1 MSDETM
7 IANDNQT
14 LAQRLAEGRLPIAEA
29 LRYAMQL
36 ADCLGKLHDVGKA
49 HGAVTPSNLVV
60 VAGGVEL
67 LPPPEGSSGAITPYT
82 APEVVQGRAADARS
96 DVFGFG
102 AILFEMIT
110 GRRAFEG
117 DSRITLAANLLET
130 PAPASGSPTVDRL
143 VGPCLNKNPEARSQ
157 RMQKIMMELKLLSVA
172 MRRSEADAA
181 AAPRRDAAADT
192 AAIRAE
198 VQQLEVRMEAR
209 LRDQETSVTEMHRSA
224 SATDTAAVLAE
235 MQQLEARMGAR
246 LRDQETSVTEMHRSA
261 SAADTAAVLAEMQQ
275 LEARMGARLR
285 DQETSV
291 TEMHRSASA
300 ADTAAIRAE
309 VQQLEAR
316 MDARLRDQETS
327 VTEMHRSA
335 SAADTAAVLAE
346 MQQMEARMD
355 ARLRDQETGLTEMQR
370 SANAADA
377 AAVRAE
383 MQQMEARI
391 EARLRSQETSASEM
405 NRSANEGLS
414 SLKLLVAAMQSELA
428 ANHQQAMERAGGLDE
443 AATEAIFARVD
454 RGFEVLNAQ
463 VAGIERTVE
472 EIRRHSSQFENNIAA
487 DLLDLEQTI
496 KAQGTSIESARTAMS
511 QTEDL
516 VEFVVEALESLQ
528 TAMADPDE
536 ISRRSNLAVN

>member
-181 AAPRRDAAADT
+181 AAPRRDA
-192 AAIRAE
+192 
-198 VQQLEVRMEAR
+198 
-209 LRDQETSVTEMHRSA
+209 
-224 SATDTAAVLAE
+224 
-235 MQQLEARMGAR
+235 
-246 LRDQETSVTEMHRSA
+246 
-261 SAADTAAVLAEMQQ
+261 
-275 LEARMGARLR
+275 
-285 DQETSV
+285 
-291 TEMHRSASA
+291 A

-511 QTEDL
+511 QTDDL
-516 VEFVVEALESLQ
+516 VERVVEALESLQ
-528 TAMADPDE
+528 TAMLDQAEAGD
-536 ISRRSNLAVN
+536 RSNLAVN

>member
-7 IANDNQT
+7 IVNDNQT

-143 VGPCLNKNPEARSQ
+143 VGPCLNKNPEARRQ

-291 TEMHRSASA
+291 TEMQRSAS
-300 ADTAAIRAE
+300 
-309 VQQLEAR
+309 
-316 MDARLRDQETS
+316 
-327 VTEMHRSA
+327 
-335 SAADTAAVLAE
+335 
-346 MQQMEARMD
+346 
-355 ARLRDQETGLTEMQR
+355 
-370 SANAADA
+370 AADA

-511 QTEDL
+511 QTDDL
-516 VEFVVEALESLQ
+516 VERVVEALESLQ
-528 TAMADPDE
+528 TAMLDQAEAGD
-536 ISRRSNLAVN
+536 RSNLDRKSVV

>member
-14 LAQRLAEGRLPIAEA
+14 LAQRLSEGRLPIAEA

-36 ADCLGKLHDVGKA
+36 ADCLGKLHDAGKA
-49 HGAVTPSNLVV
+49 HGAVAPSNLVL

-67 LPPPEGSSGAITPYT
+67 LPAPEGSSGAITPYT
-82 APEVVQGRAADARS
+82 APEVVQGRTADARS

-117 DSRITLAANLLET
+117 DSRVTLAANLMET

-172 MRRSEADAA
+172 MRRSEADAVA
-181 AAPRRDAAADT
+181 PPRRDTAADT
-192 AAIRAE
+192 AAIRTEMHQMEA
-198 VQQLEVRMEAR
+198 RMQAR
-209 LRDQETSVTEMHRSA
+209 LRDQETSVTEM
-224 SATDTAAVLAE
+224 
-235 MQQLEARMGAR
+235 Q
-246 LRDQETSVTEMHRSA
+246 
-261 SAADTAAVLAEMQQ
+261 
-275 LEARMGARLR
+275 
-285 DQETSV
+285 
-291 TEMHRSASA
+291 
-300 ADTAAIRAE
+300 
-309 VQQLEAR
+309 
-316 MDARLRDQETS
+316 
-327 VTEMHRSA
+327 RSA

-346 MQQMEARMD
+346 MQQMEARMES
-355 ARLRDQETGLTEMQR
+355 RLRNQETSLTEMQR

-428 ANHQQAMERAGGLDE
+428 ANHQQAMERTGGALDE
-443 AATEAIFARVD
+443 AATEAIFVRVD
-454 RGFEVLNAQ
+454 RGFEVLNARI
-463 VAGIERTVE
+463 AGIERTVE
-472 EIRRHSSQFENNIAA
+472 EIRRHSLQFENNIAA
-487 DLLDLEQTI
+487 DLVDLEQNI

-511 QTEDL
+511 QTDDL
-516 VEFVVEALESLQ
+516 VERVVEALESLQ
-528 TAMADPDE
+528 TAMLDQAEAGD
-536 ISRRSNLAVN
+536 RSNLAVN

>member
-14 LAQRLAEGRLPIAEA
+14 LAQRLSEGRLPIAEA

-36 ADCLGKLHDVGKA
+36 ADCLGKLHDAGKA
-49 HGAVTPSNLVV
+49 HGAVAPSNLVL

-67 LPPPEGSSGAITPYT
+67 LPAPEGSSGAITPYT
-82 APEVVQGRAADARS
+82 APEVVQGRTADARS

-117 DSRITLAANLLET
+117 DSRVTLAANLMET

-181 AAPRRDAAADT
+181 APPRRDTAADT
-192 AAIRAE
+192 AAIRTEMHQMEA
-198 VQQLEVRMEAR
+198 RMQAR
-209 LRDQETSVTEMHRSA
+209 LRDQETSVTEM
-224 SATDTAAVLAE
+224 
-235 MQQLEARMGAR
+235 Q
-246 LRDQETSVTEMHRSA
+246 
-261 SAADTAAVLAEMQQ
+261 
-275 LEARMGARLR
+275 
-285 DQETSV
+285 
-291 TEMHRSASA
+291 
-300 ADTAAIRAE
+300 
-309 VQQLEAR
+309 
-316 MDARLRDQETS
+316 
-327 VTEMHRSA
+327 RSA

-346 MQQMEARMD
+346 MQQMEARMES
-355 ARLRDQETGLTEMQR
+355 RLRNQETSLTEMQR

-428 ANHQQAMERAGGLDE
+428 ANHQQAMERTGGALDE
-443 AATEAIFARVD
+443 AATEAIFVRVD
-454 RGFEVLNAQ
+454 RGFEVLNARI
-463 VAGIERTVE
+463 AGIERTVE
-472 EIRRHSSQFENNIAA
+472 EIRRHSLQFENNIAA
-487 DLLDLEQTI
+487 DLVDLEQNI

-511 QTEDL
+511 QTDDL
-516 VEFVVEALESLQ
+516 VERVVEALESLQ
-528 TAMADPDE
+528 TAMLDQAEAGD
-536 ISRRSNLAVN
+536 RSNLAVN

>member
-14 LAQRLAEGRLPIAEA
+14 LAQRLSEGRLPIAEA

-36 ADCLGKLHDVGKA
+36 ADCLGKLHDAGKA
-49 HGAVTPSNLVV
+49 HGAVAPSNLVL

-67 LPPPEGSSGAITPYT
+67 LPAPEGSSGAITPYT
-82 APEVVQGRAADARS
+82 APEVVQGRTADARS

-117 DSRITLAANLLET
+117 DSRVTLAANLMET

-172 MRRSEADAA
+172 MRRSEADAVA
-181 AAPRRDAAADT
+181 PPRRDTAADT
-192 AAIRAE
+192 AAIRTEMHQMEA
-198 VQQLEVRMEAR
+198 RMQAR
-209 LRDQETSVTEMHRSA
+209 LRDQETSVTEM
-224 SATDTAAVLAE
+224 
-235 MQQLEARMGAR
+235 Q
-246 LRDQETSVTEMHRSA
+246 RSA

-275 LEARMGARLR
+275 MEARM
-285 DQETSV
+285 ES
-291 TEMHRSASA
+291 
-300 ADTAAIRAE
+300 
-309 VQQLEAR
+309 
-316 MDARLRDQETS
+316 RLRDQETS

-346 MQQMEARMD
+346 MQQMEARMES
-355 ARLRDQETGLTEMQR
+355 RLRNQETSLTEMQR

-428 ANHQQAMERAGGLDE
+428 ANHQQAMERTGGALDE
-443 AATEAIFARVD
+443 AATEAIFVRVD
-454 RGFEVLNAQ
+454 RGFEVLNARI
-463 VAGIERTVE
+463 AGIERTVE
-472 EIRRHSSQFENNIAA
+472 EIRRHSLQFENNIAA
-487 DLLDLEQTI
+487 DLVDLEQNI

-511 QTEDL
+511 QTDDL
-516 VEFVVEALESLQ
+516 VERVVEALESLQ
-528 TAMADPDE
+528 TAMLDQAEAGD
-536 ISRRSNLAVN
+536 RSNLAVN

>member
-198 VQQLEVRMEAR
+198 VQQLE
-209 LRDQETSVTEMHRSA
+209 
-224 SATDTAAVLAE
+224 
-235 MQQLEARMGAR
+235 
-246 LRDQETSVTEMHRSA
+246 
-261 SAADTAAVLAEMQQ
+261 
-275 LEARMGARLR
+275 
-285 DQETSV
+285 
-291 TEMHRSASA
+291 
-300 ADTAAIRAE
+300 
-309 VQQLEAR
+309 AR

-377 AAVRAE
+377 ATVRAE

-511 QTEDL
+511 QTDDL
-516 VEFVVEALESLQ
+516 VERVVEALESLQ
-528 TAMADPDE
+528 TAMLDQAEAGD
-536 ISRRSNLAVN
+536 RSNLAVN

>member
-235 MQQLEARMGAR
+235 MQQLEARM
-246 LRDQETSVTEMHRSA
+246 
-261 SAADTAAVLAEMQQ
+261 
-275 LEARMGARLR
+275 
-285 DQETSV
+285 
-291 TEMHRSASA
+291 
-300 ADTAAIRAE
+300 
-309 VQQLEAR
+309 
-316 MDARLRDQETS
+316 
-327 VTEMHRSA
+327 
-335 SAADTAAVLAE
+335 
-346 MQQMEARMD
+346 D

-511 QTEDL
+511 QTDDL
-516 VEFVVEALESLQ
+516 VERVVEALESLQ
-528 TAMADPDE
+528 TAMLDQAEAGD
-536 ISRRSNLAVN
+536 RSNLAVN

>member
-224 SATDTAAVLAE
+224 SAADTAAIRAE
-235 MQQLEARMGAR
+235 VQQLEARM
-246 LRDQETSVTEMHRSA
+246 D
-261 SAADTAAVLAEMQQ
+261 
-275 LEARMGARLR
+275 ARLR

-511 QTEDL
+511 QTDDL
-516 VEFVVEALESLQ
+516 VERVVEALESLQ
-528 TAMADPDE
+528 TAMLDQAEAGD
-536 ISRRSNLAVN
+536 RSNLAVN

>member
-1 MSDETM
+1 MSDEIM
-7 IANDNQT
+7 IASDNQT

-36 ADCLGKLHDVGKA
+36 AECLGKLHDAGKA
-49 HGAVTPSNLVV
+49 HGAVTPSNLVL

-67 LPPPEGSSGAITPYT
+67 LPAPEGSSGAITPYT
-82 APEVVQGRAADARS
+82 APEVVQGRTADARS

-117 DSRITLAANLLET
+117 DSRVTLAANLTET

-172 MRRSEADAA
+172 MRRSEAGAA
-181 AAPRRDAAADT
+181 AAPRRDTASDT

-198 VQQLEVRMEAR
+198 MQQMEARMEARLRDHETSVREMHRSASAADTAATLAEMQQMEGRMEAR

-224 SATDTAAVLAE
+224 NV
-235 MQQLEARMGAR
+235 
-246 LRDQETSVTEMHRSA
+246 
-261 SAADTAAVLAEMQQ
+261 AD
-275 LEARMGARLR
+275 G
-285 DQETSV
+285 
-291 TEMHRSASA
+291 
-300 ADTAAIRAE
+300 
-309 VQQLEAR
+309 
-316 MDARLRDQETS
+316 
-327 VTEMHRSA
+327 
-335 SAADTAAVLAE
+335 
-346 MQQMEARMD
+346 
-355 ARLRDQETGLTEMQR
+355 
-370 SANAADA
+370 

-383 MQQMEARI
+383 MQQMEARM
-391 EARLRSQETSASEM
+391 EARLRDQETSITEIYRTANAADGAAVRAEMQQMEARMEARQRSQETSTSEI
-405 NRSANEGLS
+405 NRLANEGLS

-428 ANHQQAMERAGGLDE
+428 ANHQQTMERTGGALDE

-454 RGFEVLNAQ
+454 RGFEVLNAR

-472 EIRRHSSQFENNIAA
+472 EIRRHSLQFETNIAA
-487 DLLDLEQTI
+487 DLVDLEQNI

-511 QTEDL
+511 QTDDL
-516 VEFVVEALESLQ
+516 VERVVEALESLQ
-528 TAMADPDE
+528 TAVLDQAEAGDRL
-536 ISRRSNLAVN
+536 SVAV

>member
-7 IANDNQT
+7 IVNDNQT

-143 VGPCLNKNPEARSQ
+143 VGPCLNKNPEARRQ
-157 RMQKIMMELKLLSVA
+157 RMQKIMMELKLLSVAMRRSEADAALSVA

-198 VQQLEVRMEAR
+198 VQQLEVRME
-209 LRDQETSVTEMHRSA
+209 
-224 SATDTAAVLAE
+224 
-235 MQQLEARMGAR
+235 AR

-300 ADTAAIRAE
+300 ADTAAVLAE
-309 VQQLEAR
+309 MQQMEAR

-335 SAADTAAVLAE
+335 S
-346 MQQMEARMD
+346 
-355 ARLRDQETGLTEMQR
+355 
-370 SANAADA
+370 AADA

-511 QTEDL
+511 QTDDL
-516 VEFVVEALESLQ
+516 VERVVEALESLQ
-528 TAMADPDE
+528 TAMLDQAEAGD
-536 ISRRSNLAVN
+536 RSNLDRKSVV

>member
-224 SATDTAAVLAE
+224 SA
-235 MQQLEARMGAR
+235 
-246 LRDQETSVTEMHRSA
+246 
-261 SAADTAAVLAEMQQ
+261 
-275 LEARMGARLR
+275 
-285 DQETSV
+285 
-291 TEMHRSASA
+291 
-300 ADTAAIRAE
+300 
-309 VQQLEAR
+309 
-316 MDARLRDQETS
+316 
-327 VTEMHRSA
+327 
-335 SAADTAAVLAE
+335 ADTAAVLAE

-511 QTEDL
+511 QTDDL
-516 VEFVVEALESLQ
+516 VERVVEALESLQ
-528 TAMADPDE
+528 TAMLDQAEAGD
-536 ISRRSNLAVN
+536 RSNLAVN

>member
-143 VGPCLNKNPEARSQ
+143 VGPCLNKNPEARRQ
-157 RMQKIMMELKLLSVA
+157 RMQKIMMELKLLSVAMRRSEADAALSVA

-198 VQQLEVRMEAR
+198 VQQLEVRME
-209 LRDQETSVTEMHRSA
+209 
-224 SATDTAAVLAE
+224 
-235 MQQLEARMGAR
+235 AR

-309 VQQLEAR
+309 VQQLEA
-316 MDARLRDQETS
+316 ET
-327 VTEMHRSA
+327 
-335 SAADTAAVLAE
+335 
-346 MQQMEARMD
+346 
-355 ARLRDQETGLTEMQR
+355 
-370 SANAADA
+370 
-377 AAVRAE
+377 
-383 MQQMEARI
+383 
-391 EARLRSQETSASEM
+391 
-405 NRSANEGLS
+405 
-414 SLKLLVAAMQSELA
+414 
-428 ANHQQAMERAGGLDE
+428 
-443 AATEAIFARVD
+443 
-454 RGFEVLNAQ
+454 
-463 VAGIERTVE
+463 
-472 EIRRHSSQFENNIAA
+472 
-487 DLLDLEQTI
+487 
-496 KAQGTSIESARTAMS
+496 
-511 QTEDL
+511 
-516 VEFVVEALESLQ
+516 
-528 TAMADPDE
+528 
-536 ISRRSNLAVN
+536 

>member
-1 MSDETM
+1 
-7 IANDNQT
+7 
-14 LAQRLAEGRLPIAEA
+14 
-29 LRYAMQL
+29 
-36 ADCLGKLHDVGKA
+36 
-49 HGAVTPSNLVV
+49 
-60 VAGGVEL
+60 
-67 LPPPEGSSGAITPYT
+67 
-82 APEVVQGRAADARS
+82 
-96 DVFGFG
+96 
-102 AILFEMIT
+102 
-110 GRRAFEG
+110 
-117 DSRITLAANLLET
+117 
-130 PAPASGSPTVDRL
+130 
-143 VGPCLNKNPEARSQ
+143 
-157 RMQKIMMELKLLSVA
+157 
-172 MRRSEADAA
+172 
-181 AAPRRDAAADT
+181 
-192 AAIRAE
+192 
-198 VQQLEVRMEAR
+198 VQQLEARMDAR

-224 SATDTAAVLAE
+224 SASDTAAVLAE
-235 MQQLEARMGAR
+235 MQQLEARM
-246 LRDQETSVTEMHRSA
+246 D
-261 SAADTAAVLAEMQQ
+261 
-275 LEARMGARLR
+275 ARLR

-511 QTEDL
+511 QTDDL
-516 VEFVVEALESLQ
+516 VERVVEALESLQ
-528 TAMADPDE
+528 TAMLDQAEAGD
-536 ISRRSNLAVN
+536 RSNLAVN

>member
-143 VGPCLNKNPEARSQ
+143 VGPCLNKNPEARRQ

-181 AAPRRDAAADT
+181 AAPRRDA
-192 AAIRAE
+192 
-198 VQQLEVRMEAR
+198 
-209 LRDQETSVTEMHRSA
+209 
-224 SATDTAAVLAE
+224 
-235 MQQLEARMGAR
+235 
-246 LRDQETSVTEMHRSA
+246 
-261 SAADTAAVLAEMQQ
+261 
-275 LEARMGARLR
+275 
-285 DQETSV
+285 
-291 TEMHRSASA
+291 A

-511 QTEDL
+511 QTDDL
-516 VEFVVEALESLQ
+516 VERVVEALESLQ
-528 TAMADPDE
+528 TAMLDQAEAGD
-536 ISRRSNLAVN
+536 RSNLAVK